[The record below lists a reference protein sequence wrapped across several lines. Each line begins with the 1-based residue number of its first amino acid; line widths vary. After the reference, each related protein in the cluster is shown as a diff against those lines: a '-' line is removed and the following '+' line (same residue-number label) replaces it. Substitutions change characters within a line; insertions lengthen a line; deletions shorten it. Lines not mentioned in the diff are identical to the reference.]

1 MQDARDFVEPF
12 VSLVTPQTVLA
23 SGGSVVTVTGG
34 GFAGTPDFLCRF
46 GGRTAPGVVISDSEA
61 TCLPMPGLSGFLPLE
76 VSTNG
81 YDYTE
86 SGVLIRAFGPYVSSV
101 SPRDVP
107 AWAPTVVTL
116 HGKSMEPLGLQGG
129 GMQAAVPGPF
139 MSSRQ
144 IVLEVNPPSGPP
156 EPIGAEL
163 SVAVPEFGT
172 NLSLSFGDIV
182 LEDIVEDNPMV
193 EGGGAQSR
201 SSGGLLAACNAYT
214 ATLGPSQS
222 RLPQS
227 RLAKAPAHCPGEPR
241 E

>member
-1 MQDARDFVEPF
+1 
-12 VSLVTPQTVLA
+12 
-23 SGGSVVTVTGG
+23 
-34 GFAGTPDFLCRF
+34 
-46 GGRTAPGVVISDSEA
+46 
-61 TCLPMPGLSGFLPLE
+61 
-76 VSTNG
+76 
-81 YDYTE
+81 
-86 SGVLIRAFGPYVSSV
+86 
-101 SPRDVP
+101 
-107 AWAPTVVTL
+107 
-116 HGKSMEPLGLQGG
+116 MEPLGLQGG

-139 MSSRQ
+139 VSSRQ

-201 SSGGLLAACNAYT
+201 SPGGLLAACNAYT